1 MKRTPAKWISGFIAQ
16 SGRRRVLFAMAS
28 LGVLAAGAPA
38 LALAQGAVQP
48 DPKGAPE
55 VFVQQVADR
64 ALQVLK
70 TDRQLQ
76 NGDVR
81 RINQVVDQYLLPYV
95 NFEKTTRLAAGRYWR
110 DATPAQRAA
119 LSQEFR
125 GTLIRTYSGAF
136 SRVTPDTSI
145 VMLPFR
151 GDPTADDVVVRT
163 QVKQANSQP
172 AAVDYR
178 LERTPQG
185 WRVYDLSVEGIWLIQ
200 NYRNQ
205 FATQIQ
211 QSGVDG
217 LIKALAARNQ

>member
-70 TDRQLQ
+70 ADKQLQ

-110 DATPAQRAA
+110 DATPTQRAA

-151 GDPTADDVVVRT
+151 DDPTADDVVVRT

-211 QSGVDG
+211 QNGVDG